1 MKHIFN
7 ISKTSAL
14 ACALSAAC
22 LTSVSAQSVTPDA
35 GKIIIKAEVVKS
47 TCAIMFGTSA
57 QDTAATPYK
66 VLNLGNNS
74 ATSTTAAAGG
84 AIGTPKSIWVLL
96 RDPSNPAA
104 ACTFGLST
112 NGWKIT
118 TNIDSTSLVKL
129 GTTSRTFLKN
139 TLTTGGTDAA
149 VALSGKPSSTAT
161 SAEYSFIGG
170 TEKEMYNSG
179 PGTKGWELTAQFV
192 QSGSTTATA
201 GKFNFNLPLT
211 VSYY

>member
-112 NGWKIT
+112 TGWKVT
-118 TNIDSTSLVKL
+118 TKIDSTSLVSIA
-129 GTTSRTFLKN
+129 GGRTFLKN

-161 SAEYSFIGG
+161 SDEYSFIGG
-170 TEKEMYNSG
+170 TEKEMYSSG
-179 PGTKGWELTAQFV
+179 QGTKGWELTAQFV